1 MFIQITIN
9 LENDNVIM

>member
-9 LENDNVIM
+9 LEEDNIIM